1 MKSEKYLLNLIT
13 QRLLV
18 IIVKTMWWNPEV
30 ERQIV
35 VICREGR
42 CRNGDKS

>member
-13 QRLLV
+13 QSLLV
-18 IIVKTMWWNPEV
+18 IVVKAMWWNPEV

-35 VICREGR
+35 VIWREGR